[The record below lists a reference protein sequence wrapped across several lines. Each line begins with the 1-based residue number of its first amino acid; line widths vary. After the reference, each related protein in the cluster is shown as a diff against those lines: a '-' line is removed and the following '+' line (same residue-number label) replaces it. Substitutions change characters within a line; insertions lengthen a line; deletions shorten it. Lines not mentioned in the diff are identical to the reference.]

1 MVPIAVGIFAL
12 KYEMVPGS
20 QVREFFIRPAF
31 LGERGVEASLHFQH
45 MDCKMAERSFRL
57 LLWLRVSESTDLVRI
72 AIRCT

>member
-31 LGERGVEASLHFQH
+31 LGERGVEAITTFSAYGLQGGR
-45 MDCKMAERSFRL
+45 EEL
-57 LLWLRVSESTDLVRI
+57 PSTVV
-72 AIRCT
+72 AKGIRKHGLG